1 MTIPIRP
8 PFTLESALAKVR
20 AAEDAWNSRDPV
32 RVSLAYSTDSI
43 WRNRD
48 QFLSG
53 RSQIQEF
60 LTGKWHRELD
70 YRLVKNLWAFDDR
83 RIAEITPA
91 DVERFLRRLDREGLT
106 GRNVNAHCQAL
117 ANVFEYAT
125 RADTFALRSNPA
137 RAADKRREDYSK
149 PPDTFTAEQVMALAR
164 AAREGLH
171 VNGGRRWASSE
182 EDLEQQRANEQDA
195 AIYTVAG

>member
-1 MTIPIRP
+1 VDR
-8 PFTLESALAKVR
+8 L
-20 AAEDAWNSRDPV
+20 AAERAMDVLIDETERSLLEVRPNREATFAEAAAEWREWAEHTKRLKPATLRSYDAMLARPGP
-32 RVSLAYSTDSI
+32 RVARIMQAFGDRPIASIATTD
-43 WRNRD
+43 N
-48 QFLSG
+48 
-53 RSQIQEF
+53 
-60 LTGKWHRELD
+60 
-70 YRLVKNLWAFDDR
+70 
-83 RIAEITPA
+83 
-91 DVERFLRRLDREGLT
+91 ERFLRLLDREGLT